1 MNSSRQMPLVKELV
15 PAPDVMAAV
24 RAVSGWPHLLLLDS
38 ALQREPV
45 GRFSFLMADPVETW
59 TLDAPT
65 FGDDPFV
72 AMKPVLERCRCETLP
87 DLPPFQGGIAGL
99 MGYELGRCF
108 ERVPAASHDEFK
120 LPVLAAGLYDW
131 VIAWDHRSGRAWVIS
146 HGWPETDEALRHDR
160 AAVRMRLVLDR
171 LAQQAALPSPPS
183 SGERARVRGLD
194 CEPTQ
199 PSSPTSSAAPQP
211 STLNLQPALESP
223 PHPNP
228 LPTTQSGGARR
239 GRGDK
244 AEDTHSALLA
254 SDSPLITHHSPPA
267 TVQQFAVPGIDNVTS
282 NFSRD
287 DYLAAVAQVIEY
299 IRAGDIFQ
307 ANLTQRLLA
316 PTAEDSLDLYE
327 RLRRV
332 NPAPFAGLMRWDD
345 WSVVSASPER
355 FLRVDGRDVE
365 TRPIKGT
372 RRRKRGP
379 EADLFTRDELRESEK
394 DQAEN
399 VMIVDLLRNDL
410 SRVCEAGSIRVP
422 QLCGVETYETVQHL
436 VSEVRGRLRN
446 DASVWDLFQVTL
458 PGGSISGAPKVRA
471 MEIIAELEP
480 TARGPYCGSL
490 FYVGANGQS
499 DSNLL
504 IRTFVE
510 RHGWLQL
517 GVGGGIVAQSNP
529 ADEYEETLTKAAGM
543 VRALWREKS
552 QEPRTKNQS

>member
-1 MNSSRQMPLVKELV
+1 MSVTNNLPLVEELV

-59 TLDAPT
+59 TLDEAK
-65 FGDDPFV
+65 FGDDPF
-72 AMKPVLERCRCETLP
+72 ASLRPVLERWHCEAVH

-99 MGYELGRCF
+99 MGYELGRCW
-108 ERVPAASHDEFK
+108 ERVPAARQDEFQ

-131 VIAWDHRSGRAWVIS
+131 VIAWDHRTGRAWVIS
-146 HGWPETDEALRHDR
+146 QGWPEGDEVRRRERAAIRMRVVREAL
-160 AAVRMRLVLDR
+160 AGA
-171 LAQQAALPSPPS
+171 
-183 SGERARVRGLD
+183 
-194 CEPTQ
+194 T
-199 PSSPTSSAAPQP
+199 TS
-211 STLNLQPALESP
+211 LEEKT

-228 LPTTQSGGARR
+228 LPAKP

-244 AEDTHSALLA
+244 SEVKAEGDAGGMEQAAIDLRPSSLATRHSSLVTL
-254 SDSPLITHHSPPA
+254 P
-267 TVQQFAVPGIDNVTS
+267 QFAVPGLDGLTS

-287 DYLAAVAQVIEY
+287 DYLKAVAQVIEY

-316 PTAEDSLDLYE
+316 PAVEDSVELYE

-345 WSVVSASPER
+345 WAVVSASPER
-355 FLRVDGRDVE
+355 FLRVDGREVE

-372 RRRKRGP
+372 RRRKGGP

-436 VSEVRGRLRN
+436 VSEVRGRLRD
-446 DASVWDLFQVTL
+446 DASVWDLFRVTL

-504 IRTFVE
+504 IRTFVA

-517 GVGGGIVAQSNP
+517 GVGGGIVAQSDP
-529 ADEYEETLTKAAGM
+529 AAEYEETLVKAAGM
-543 VRALWREKS
+543 VRALR
-552 QEPRTKNQS
+552 

>member
-1 MNSSRQMPLVKELV
+1 MIPPMSAVANLPLVEELL
-15 PAPDVMAAV
+15 PAPEVMAAV
-24 RAVSGWPHLLLLDS
+24 RAMSAWPHLLLLDS

-59 TLDAPT
+59 TLDEAT
-65 FGDDPFV
+65 FGGDPF
-72 AMKPVLERCRCETLP
+72 APLKSELERWHCDSVPE
-87 DLPPFQGGIAGL
+87 LPPFQGGIAGL
-99 MGYELGRCF
+99 IGYEFGRCW
-108 ERVPAASHDEFK
+108 ERVPAARHDEFQ

-131 VIAWDHRSGRAWVIS
+131 VIAWDHRSHRVWLIS
-146 HGWPETDEALRHDR
+146 NGWPENDETRRRER
-160 AAVRMRLVLDR
+160 AEARLRLVR
-171 LAQQAALPSPPS
+171 KALAGAGQSP
-183 SGERARVRGLD
+183 E
-194 CEPTQ
+194 EKT
-199 PSSPTSSAAPQP
+199 
-211 STLNLQPALESP
+211 

-228 LPTTQSGGARR
+228 LPTTEAAVPKP

-244 AEDTHSALLA
+244 AKAEFTEHGTLSLWNSALV
-254 SDSPLITHHSPPA
+254 TRHSSLV
-267 TVQQFAVPGIDNVTS
+267 TVPQFAVPGLDGLTS
-282 NFSRD
+282 NFSQD
-287 DYLAAVAQVIEY
+287 HYLKAVAHVIEY

-316 PTAEDSLDLYE
+316 PAVEDSLDLFE

-345 WSVVSASPER
+345 WAVVSASPER
-355 FLRVDGRDVE
+355 FLRVDGREVE

-372 RRRKRGP
+372 RRRNRGP

-436 VSEVRGRLRN
+436 VSEVRGRLRD
-446 DASVWDLFQVTL
+446 DASVWDLFGVTL

-510 RHGWLQL
+510 RHRWLQL
-517 GVGGGIVAQSNP
+517 GVGGGIVAQSDP
-529 ADEYEETLTKAAGM
+529 ATEYEETLIKAAGM
-543 VRALWREKS
+543 VKALR
-552 QEPRTKNQS
+552 

>member
-1 MNSSRQMPLVKELV
+1 MSTSPTLPLVEELI
-15 PAPDVMAAV
+15 PAPDVMLAV
-24 RAVSGWPHLLLLDS
+24 RAVSDWPNLLLLDS
-38 ALQREPV
+38 ALEREPV

-59 TLDAPT
+59 MLHEAK
-65 FGDDPFV
+65 FGDDPF
-72 AMKPVLERCRCETLP
+72 ASLRPVLERWRCDVTP

-99 MGYELGRCF
+99 MGYELGRCW
-108 ERVPAASHDEFK
+108 ERVPAARHDEFQ

-131 VIAWDHRSGRAWVIS
+131 VIAWDHRSHRAWLIS
-146 HGWPETDEALRHDR
+146 NGWPEDEEARRRER
-160 AAVRMRLVLDR
+160 AAARMRLVQER
-171 LAQQAALPSPPS
+171 LAQQAVVPSPPS
-183 SGERARVRGLD
+183 AGERARVRG
-194 CEPTQ
+194 
-199 PSSPTSSAAPQP
+199 PSGDQTFLSQSAFSSGHQL
-211 STLNLQPALESP
+211 STINHQPAIESP
-223 PHPNP
+223 PHPSP
-228 LPTTQSGGARR
+228 LPPNQ

-244 AEDTHSALLA
+244 AEDNGNEVR
-254 SDSPLITHHSPPA
+254 PLVAPSL
-267 TVQQFAVPGIDNVTS
+267 VDQFVVSGLDGLTS

-287 DYLAAVAQVIEY
+287 DYLTAVARVIEY

-316 PTAEDSLDLYE
+316 SATEDSLDLYE

-332 NPAPFAGLMRWDD
+332 NPAPFAGLMRWGD
-345 WSVVSASPER
+345 WAVVSASPER

-379 EADLFTRDELRESEK
+379 EADLFTRDELRESAK

-436 VSEVRGRLRN
+436 VSEVRGRLRD
-446 DASVWDLFQVTL
+446 DASVWDLFRVTL

-517 GVGGGIVAQSNP
+517 GVGGGIVAQSDP
-529 ADEYEETLTKAAGM
+529 AAEYEETLVKAAGM
-543 VRALWREKS
+543 VKAL
-552 QEPRTKNQS
+552 P

>member
-1 MNSSRQMPLVKELV
+1 MNALRQMPLVEELV

-24 RAVSGWPHLLLLDS
+24 RAVSCWPHLLLLDS

-45 GRFSFLMADPVETW
+45 GRFSFLMADPIETW

-65 FGDDPFV
+65 FGNDPFV
-72 AMKPVLERCRCETLP
+72 AMQPVLERCRCETLP

-108 ERVPAASHDEFK
+108 ERVPAASHDEFQ

-131 VIAWDHRSGRAWVIS
+131 VVAWDHPSGRAWVIS
-146 HGWPETDEALRHDR
+146 HGWPESNEALRRER
-160 AAVRMRLVLDR
+160 AAERMQLVLDR
-171 LAQQAALPSPPS
+171 LAQQALLPSPPS
-183 SGERARVRGLD
+183 SGERARVRGQD
-194 CEPTQ
+194 CDPTQ
-199 PSSPTSSAAPQP
+199 PLEPTSCSVPQP
-211 STLNLQPALESP
+211 STSNSQLTLECP
-223 PHPNP
+223 PPP
-228 LPTTQSGGARR
+228 RR
-239 GRGDK
+239 QGRGDK
-244 AEDTHSALLA
+244 PGEPHSTL
-254 SDSPLITHHSPPA
+254 S
-267 TVQQFAVPGIDNVTS
+267 TVPQFPVPGFGNVTS

-316 PTAEDSLDLYE
+316 PAVEDSLDLYE

-372 RRRKRGP
+372 RRRKGSP

-436 VSEVRGRLRN
+436 VSEVRGRLRD
-446 DASVWDLFQVTL
+446 DASVWDLFRVTL

-480 TARGPYCGSL
+480 TSRGPYCGSL

-504 IRTFVE
+504 IRTFVQ
-510 RHGWLQL
+510 RHDGLQL

-543 VRALWREKS
+543 VRALRS
-552 QEPRTKNQS
+552 DANIPSAGSAHPTA